1 VPSGDYLFLPNPG
14 QDLDAIVSVPDEST
28 AEDEGGIYMV
38 DILVRRATLIEKL
51 FPQIHDSASLV
62 PEDEFNPA
70 GVSERQRRQSSLNQM
85 SRSQQIAVA
94 VALREL
100 DYDVKATPIGAE
112 VALVLPDSPAEGKL
126 QPGDVIVG
134 ARGERVRSPE
144 DLRDVMEGHPPGDP
158 VELEVRRAGQL
169 RTVEVGTRAD
179 SEDAG
184 RAVVGVLVEAAAE
197 IELPLDIT
205 INAGDV
211 GGPSAGLAFALDVVD
226 ELGRDVDRGRR
237 IAVTGELDLEGNV
250 GAIGGIE
257 QKAAGARLVDA
268 DVLVVPEDNGAEA
281 RRHAEGLEV
290 LAVSTFAE
298 ALAALAT
305 G

>member
-1 VPSGDYLFLPNPG
+1 M
-14 QDLDAIVSVPDEST
+14 
-28 AEDEGGIYMV
+28 EDEGGIYMV
-38 DILVRRATLIEKL
+38 DILVRKASLFERL
-51 FPQIHDSASLV
+51 FPEIHDSASLV
-62 PEDEFNPA
+62 PEEEFNPA
-70 GVSERQRRQSSLNQM
+70 GVSEPQRRQSSLNQM

-100 DYDVKATPIGAE
+100 DYDVEATPIGAE

-134 ARGERVRSPE
+134 ALGERVRSPG

-158 VELEVRRAGQL
+158 VELEVRRAGRV
-169 RTVEVGTRAD
+169 RTIEVGTRAD
-179 SEDAG
+179 PEDAK
-184 RAVVGVLVEAAAE
+184 RAVVGVLVEPAVD
-197 IELPLDIT
+197 IELPLDIK

-211 GGPSAGLAFALDVVD
+211 GGPSAGLAFALDVID
-226 ELGRDVDRGRR
+226 ELGRDIDRGRK
-237 IAVTGELDLEGNV
+237 IAATGELDLEGNV

-257 QKAAGARLVDA
+257 QKAAGARLIDA
-268 DVLVVPEDNGAEA
+268 DVFVVPEGNAAEA
-281 RRHAEGLEV
+281 RQHADGLEII
-290 LAVSTFAE
+290 AVSSFEE

>member
-38 DILVRRATLIEKL
+38 DILVRKATLIEKF

-100 DYDVKATPIGAE
+100 DYDVEATPIGAE

-134 ARGERVRSPE
+134 ARGDRVRTPE

-169 RTVEVGTRAD
+169 RTIEVGTRAD
-179 SEDAG
+179 PEEAG
-184 RAVVGVLVEAAAE
+184 RAVVGVLVEAAAD

-211 GGPSAGLAFALDVVD
+211 GGPSAGLAFALDVAE

-237 IAVTGELDLEGNV
+237 IAATGELDLEGNV

-257 QKAAGARLVDA
+257 QKAAGARLIDA
-268 DVLVVPEDNGAEA
+268 DVFVVPEDNAVEA
-281 RRHAEGLEV
+281 RQHAEGLEIV
-290 LAVSTFAE
+290 AVSTFEE
-298 ALAALAT
+298 ALTELAT

>member
-1 VPSGDYLFLPNPG
+1 
-14 QDLDAIVSVPDEST
+14 
-28 AEDEGGIYMV
+28 
-38 DILVRRATLIEKL
+38 
-51 FPQIHDSASLV
+51 
-62 PEDEFNPA
+62 
-70 GVSERQRRQSSLNQM
+70 M

-100 DYDVKATPIGAE
+100 DYDVEATPIGAE

-126 QPGDVIVG
+126 EPGDVIVG

-144 DLRDVMEGHPPGDP
+144 DLRDVMEGHPPGET
-158 VELEVRRAGQL
+158 VELEVRRAGKV
-169 RTVEVGTRAD
+169 RTIEVGTRAD
-179 SEDAG
+179 PEDAR
-184 RAVVGVLVEAAAE
+184 RAVVGVLVEPAAN
-197 IELPLDIT
+197 IDLPLDIK

-226 ELGRDVDRGRR
+226 ELGRDIDEGRR

-257 QKAAGARLVDA
+257 QKAAGARLIDA
-268 DVLVVPEDNGAEA
+268 DVFVVPEDNAAEA
-281 RRHAEGLEV
+281 REHADGLEIV
-290 LAVSTFAE
+290 AVSTFDQ

-305 G
+305 D

>member
-1 VPSGDYLFLPNPG
+1 M
-14 QDLDAIVSVPDEST
+14 PDEST
-28 AEDEGGIYMV
+28 AQDEGGIYMV
-38 DILVRRATLIEKL
+38 DILVRRASLLERL
-51 FPQIHDSASLV
+51 FPRIRDNASLV
-62 PEDEFNPA
+62 PEEQFNPA

-100 DYDVKATPIGAE
+100 DYDVEATPIGAE

-126 QPGDVIVG
+126 EPGDVIVG

-144 DLRDVMEGHPPGDP
+144 DLRDVMEGHPPGET
-158 VELEVRRAGQL
+158 VELEVRRAGKV
-169 RTVEVGTRAD
+169 RTIEVGTRAD
-179 SEDAG
+179 PEDAR
-184 RAVVGVLVEAAAE
+184 RAVVGVLVEPAAN
-197 IELPLDIT
+197 IDLPLDIK

-226 ELGRDVDRGRR
+226 ELGGDIDGGRR
-237 IAVTGELDLEGNV
+237 IAATGELDLEGNV

-257 QKAAGARLVDA
+257 QKAAGARLIEA
-268 DVLVVPEDNGAEA
+268 DVFVVPEDNAEEA
-281 RRHAEGLEV
+281 REHADGLEIV
-290 LAVSTFAE
+290 AVSTFDQ

-305 G
+305 D